1 MTTAAN
7 AINSFVEVGTITP
20 GYAAVRAHRP
30 LQGRLASR
38 KALLTSTVL
47 AGAFGLVAAEA
58 IAQQYN
64 LPGSG
69 GFTDV
74 SSSINVVT
82 DAGGGNIRVVLADG
96 VQFFAAPG
104 QYQLNP
110 MTSSLQ
116 VSTDVLLNAYTGG
129 APVAAQQSQQ
139 AFSAAQAQSYAT
151 PTVYPSNAALT
162 LGANQYATQASVVGG
177 LSLIHI

>member
-30 LQGRLASR
+30 LQGRLTSR

-116 VSTDVLLNAYTGG
+116 VSTDVLLNAYTSA
-129 APVAAQQSQQ
+129 APVAAQQSQ
-139 AFSAAQAQSYAT
+139 
-151 PTVYPSNAALT
+151 
-162 LGANQYATQASVVGG
+162 
-177 LSLIHI
+177 